1 MASSSVPAP
10 LLQNLF
16 TAFQELASPDH
27 VRDETQ
33 PPLEPPRVA
42 IIGGSLGG
50 CCAAIALSRI
60 GCRVDVYERQGG
72 QLTSQGAGL
81 VIQPDMAA
89 FLHEYDVCDVNEIS
103 VPSKGRQY
111 IDMGGKVVG
120 GDSNPQLFSAWDS
133 MYRALRKKVPDSA
146 YHSGKSVESVK
157 IDNDE
162 VAITIS
168 NGGGQEVTADLLIG
182 ADGPG
187 SIVRATCSQHKQLT
201 RSRYQGYV
209 AWRGLLHETE
219 APDHVVNYLDSKF
232 TVFQGENYHILAYV
246 IPGPLGEV
254 KRKFRRI
261 NWVWYCN
268 VEEDSDELD
277 TILTD
282 IHGKRHGYSVPRGL
296 LRPEVAKAQRLRAQ
310 NMLPMVLADMVNATD
325 EIFIQAIHDMISP
338 ELAFGGKAALVG
350 DAGCILR
357 PHTAAGATQA
367 AVNSWT
373 LAWCLEQWGFQLG
386 PALQAYSQAM
396 VQVAKKLVRVG
407 VVIGT
412 RSQFPERVNDVLVEE
427 GF

>member
-1 MASSSVPAP
+1 
-10 LLQNLF
+10 
-16 TAFQELASPDH
+16 
-27 VRDETQ
+27 
-33 PPLEPPRVA
+33 
-42 IIGGSLGG
+42 
-50 CCAAIALSRI
+50 
-60 GCRVDVYERQGG
+60 
-72 QLTSQGAGL
+72 
-81 VIQPDMAA
+81 
-89 FLHEYDVCDVNEIS
+89 
-103 VPSKGRQY
+103 
-111 IDMGGKVVG
+111 
-120 GDSNPQLFSAWDS
+120 
-133 MYRALRKKVPDSA
+133 
-146 YHSGKSVESVK
+146 
-157 IDNDE
+157 
-162 VAITIS
+162 
-168 NGGGQEVTADLLIG
+168 
-182 ADGPG
+182 
-187 SIVRATCSQHKQLT
+187 
-201 RSRYQGYV
+201 V

-373 LAWCLEQWGFQLG
+373 LAASSIFSKGSRG
-386 PALQAYSQAM
+386 VP
-396 VQVAKKLVRVG
+396 G
-407 VVIGT
+407 VVNTLNRVPEFPKAHDGSSIAWASRT
-412 RSQFPERVNDVLVEE
+412 RS
-427 GF
+427 